1 MSAFNKYILDE
12 KYIDEFIDMYKKE
25 GDIGR
30 FHAYDWVHNKF
41 EKTILGI
48 EPINYDDLALHLYAF
63 LGNWGMLRG
72 SGFLL
77 YLNYKS
83 LVPIVEI
90 VLEAKYKW
98 LLNIDIDKLIANK
111 EKFIDAVLELA
122 ERIRNVFKGKK
133 CYKFDLDKSAYNDK
147 DINVSDTFI
156 GKVLL
161 STFGCYISCDEYTKK
176 SLKECG
182 ISQNI
187 SKKQAGELVELIKL
201 NGTMLS
207 KYVSKMTPPAT
218 FANYP
223 VMKILDMLLW
233 QEGLYL

>member
-1 MSAFNKYILDE
+1 MSAINKYKLDE
-12 KYIDEFIDMYKKE
+12 KYIVEFIEMYEKE

-41 EKTILGI
+41 EKAILGI

-77 YLNYKS
+77 YLNHKS
-83 LVPIVEI
+83 LVPIVKI
-90 VLEAKYKW
+90 VLDLKYKW

-111 EKFIDAVLELA
+111 VKFIEAVLELA
-122 ERIRNVFKGKK
+122 ERIRNVFNGKK
-133 CYKFDLDKSAYNDK
+133 YYKFNLDKSAYNDK

-161 STFGCYISCDEYTKK
+161 STLGCYISCDEYTKK

-182 ISQNI
+182 ISQNAN
-187 SKKQAGELVELIKL
+187 KTQVGDLVELIKL

-207 KYVSKMTPPAT
+207 KYVSEMVPPAT

>member
-41 EKTILGI
+41 EKAILGM

-83 LVPIVEI
+83 LVPIVKI
-90 VLEAKYKW
+90 VLDPKYKW

-111 EKFIDAVLELA
+111 VKFIEAVLELA
-122 ERIRNVFKGKK
+122 ERIRKVFKGKK
-133 CYKFDLDKSAYNDK
+133 CYKFDLDESAYIDK

-176 SLKECG
+176 SLKERG
-182 ISQNI
+182 ISQNAN
-187 SKKQAGELVELIKL
+187 KTQVGELVELIKL

-218 FANYP
+218 SANYP

>member
-1 MSAFNKYILDE
+1 MSALNKYLLNK
-12 KYIDEFIDMYKKE
+12 KYIDEFIDIYKKE

-30 FHAYDWVHNKF
+30 FHAYDLVHDKF
-41 EKTILGI
+41 EKAILGI

-63 LGNWGMLRG
+63 LGNWGMFRG

-83 LVPIVEI
+83 LVPIVKI
-90 VLEAKYKW
+90 VLDPKYKW

-111 EKFIDAVLELA
+111 EKFIEAVLELA

-133 CYKFDLDKSAYNDK
+133 CYKFDLDKRAYIDK

-161 STFGCYISCDEYTKK
+161 STLGCYISCDEYTNK
-176 SLKECG
+176 SLKIRG

-187 SKKQAGELVELIKL
+187 NKKQVGELVELIKL
-201 NGTMLS
+201 NDTMLR

>member
-1 MSAFNKYILDE
+1 MSAFNKYVLDE

-41 EKTILGI
+41 EKAILGM

-83 LVPIVEI
+83 LVPIVKI
-90 VLEAKYKW
+90 VLDPKYKW

-111 EKFIDAVLELA
+111 VKFIEAVLELA
-122 ERIRNVFKGKK
+122 ERIRKVFKGKK
-133 CYKFDLDKSAYNDK
+133 CYKFDLDESAYIDK

-176 SLKECG
+176 SLKERG
-182 ISQNI
+182 ISQNAN
-187 SKKQAGELVELIKL
+187 KTQVGELVELIKL
-201 NGTMLS
+201 NGT
-207 KYVSKMTPPAT
+207 KET
-218 FANYP
+218 N
-223 VMKILDMLLW
+223 
-233 QEGLYL
+233 